1 MAYTSKIMTKVAA
14 IPINHYPIIPMRT
27 IVDLHIHSKYA
38 RACSPLLTPQNLALW
53 ADKKGMGV
61 LGTGDFTHPKW
72 MEDLSELRE
81 MEEGLYGAK
90 DSAVRFM
97 YTAEIASIYKQGD
110 KLRRVHNLVF
120 APTREVAQEFNK
132 VLEERGANLKSDGRP
147 IMGIHCDDLV
157 KIAKDVHEDIEVVP
171 AHAWTPHFG
180 VFGSLSGFN
189 SLEEAFGDQT
199 KYIWAIE
206 TGLSSDPAM
215 NWQVESLD
223 NITLISNSD
232 PHSLHRLGREAN
244 VLDIDSKKLSY
255 TEVIRVF
262 KERNVKE
269 FLYTI
274 EFFPEEG
281 RYHLDGHRDCK
292 FSCSPERTNEL
303 GGVCPV
309 CGRQLLRG
317 VQNRVEALATRSLN
331 MQPDR
336 SIPFRNVLSL
346 EEVIAQVYGVG
357 PGSKKVQS
365 IYERMVERNTE
376 FEILLDMSASDI
388 EKSAGASISAAV
400 EKMRQGNLHI
410 QPGYDGEYGKVELYT
425 PAERLLLEKKP
436 AQLGLF

>member
-1 MAYTSKIMTKVAA
+1 MLSTND
-14 IPINHYPIIPMRT
+14 PYPLMRT

-38 RACSPLLTPQNLALW
+38 RACSPLLTPQNLAVW
-53 ADKKGMGV
+53 ADKKGIGI

-72 MEDLSELRE
+72 MEDLAVLTE
-81 MEEGLYGAK
+81 MEEGLYGIK
-90 DSAVRFM
+90 GHTVRFM

-120 APTREVAQEFNK
+120 APSREIAQKFNAA
-132 VLEERGANLKSDGRP
+132 LEGRGANLKSDGRP
-147 IMGIHCDDLV
+147 ITGIHSDELV
-157 KIAKDVHEDIEVVP
+157 RIAKDIHTDMQVVP

-189 SLEEAFGDQT
+189 SLEEAYGEEA
-199 KYIWAIE
+199 KHIWAIE

-215 NWQVESLD
+215 NWQVQNLD

-244 VLDIDSKKLSY
+244 VLDIDPKKLSY
-255 TEVIRVF
+255 REIIRTF
-262 KERNVKE
+262 KDHNPTE

-292 FSCSPERTNEL
+292 FSCLPEKTKEL

-309 CGRQLLRG
+309 CGKQLLRG
-317 VQNRVEALATRSLN
+317 VQYRVEDLASRPLGFHPESAV
-331 MQPDR
+331 
-336 SIPFRNVLSL
+336 PFRNLLSL
-346 EEVIAQVYGVG
+346 EEVISQALNVGV
-357 PGSKKVQS
+357 GSKKVQGL
-365 IYERMVERNTE
+365 YERMVGHTKE
-376 FEILLDMSASDI
+376 FDILLDLSEAEIVLLSD
-388 EKSAGASISAAV
+388 STVAAAV
-400 EKMRQGNLHI
+400 IRMREGTFHI

-425 PAERLLLEKKP
+425 EAEWEALDKRPK
-436 AQLGLF
+436 QVGLF

>member
-1 MAYTSKIMTKVAA
+1 MTVLLY
-14 IPINHYPIIPMRT
+14 IVILQTMRT

-38 RACSPLLTPQNLALW
+38 RACSQLLTPENLAIW
-53 ADKKGMGV
+53 ADKKGV
-61 LGTGDFTHPKW
+61 SILGTGDFTHPKW
-72 MEDLSELRE
+72 MEDLGELVE
-81 MEEGLYGAK
+81 MEEGLYGTK
-90 DSAVRFM
+90 DHAVRFM

-120 APTREVAQEFNK
+120 APSREVAQKFNK
-132 VLEERGANLKSDGRP
+132 ALEDRGANLKSDGRP
-147 IMGIHCDDLV
+147 IMGIHCDELV
-157 KIAKDVHEDIEVVP
+157 RIAKDIHPSMEVIP

-189 SLEEAFGDQT
+189 SLEEAYGEES

-215 NWQVESLD
+215 NWQVQNLD

-244 VLDIDSKKLSY
+244 VLEIDPKNLSY
-255 TEVIRVF
+255 AEIIRVF
-262 KERNVKE
+262 RGRNPKE

-292 FSCSPERTNEL
+292 FSCLPEKTKEL

-309 CGRQLLRG
+309 CGKQLLRG
-317 VQNRVEALATRSLN
+317 VQYRVEELASRPIGFRPESV
-331 MQPDR
+331 
-336 SIPFRNVLSL
+336 IPFRNVLSL
-346 EEVIAQVYGVG
+346 EEVISQALDVGV
-357 PGSKKVQS
+357 GSKKVQGL
-365 IYERMVERNTE
+365 YERMVSQTKE
-376 FEILLDMSASDI
+376 FNILLDLPQEEIIPLADPLVV
-388 EKSAGASISAAV
+388 AAV
-400 EKMRQGNLHI
+400 IRMREGTFHI

-425 PAERLLLEKKP
+425 EAEREALDKRPK
-436 AQLGLF
+436 QGGLF